1 MRRTA
6 VVIIALTLLLWPQLA
21 IAWNNKTHIA
31 IAYIAYR
38 KLSKH
43 ARDRVDEL
51 LVLHPQYKQWTEGA
65 KVGQAGLMAFL
76 HAATWPDCI
85 QDQAKCPGYVADGE
99 DDGMLPPVGQEAWQ
113 NVGFADHFMHK
124 YWHFIS
130 QPYTTENIETAEP
143 KQPNLETQL
152 ELLKDALNSNEDE
165 PLKSY
170 DLAWVENLAGELHQP
185 VNTLSRF
192 STAYPHGDHNAR
204 DVRFCA
210 APCAE
215 NLHSYWDNLLGTEE
229 DLESGIKQGKALVNV
244 QKQTG
249 WVDDVDISRWLKET
263 FETAKLYVYAPPIS
277 DGKTAGAISARPDE
291 AYHKAAVRVALE
303 QVVLAGNR
311 LASLLNQN
319 LK

>member
-6 VVIIALTLLLWPQLA
+6 VIILTMPLLLWPQLA
-21 IAWNNKTHIA
+21 RAWDDKTHIA

-51 LVLHPQYKQWTEGA
+51 LVLHSQYKQWTQGA

-85 QDQAKCPGYVADGE
+85 QDQAQCPGYVADGE
-99 DDGMLPPVGQEAWQ
+99 DNGMLPAVGQEAWQ
-113 NVGFADHFMHK
+113 NIGYADHFMHK

-130 QPYTTENIETAEP
+130 QPYTRENIELPEP

-152 ELLKDALNSNEDE
+152 ALLTDALNSNAEE
-165 PLKSY
+165 ALKSY
-170 DLAWVENLAGELHQP
+170 DLAWVENLVADLHQP
-185 VNTLSRF
+185 VNTISRF
-192 STAYPHGDHNAR
+192 STGYPHGDHNAR

-210 APCAE
+210 APCTD

-249 WVDDVDISRWLKET
+249 WIDEVDISRWLKET
-263 FETAKLYVYAPPIS
+263 FETAKRYVYATPIS
-277 DGKTAGAISARPDE
+277 DGKTAGVVSARPDE
-291 AYHKAAVRVALE
+291 VYHKAAVRVALE